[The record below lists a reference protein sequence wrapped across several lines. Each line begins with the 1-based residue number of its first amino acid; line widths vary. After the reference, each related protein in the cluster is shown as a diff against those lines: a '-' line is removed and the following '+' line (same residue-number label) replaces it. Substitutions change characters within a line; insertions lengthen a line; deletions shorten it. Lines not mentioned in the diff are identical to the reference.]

1 MPTPIVQLP
10 NAIPLPHEGGSEDLL
25 GLWSDLESGLSM
37 VLAYPQAAHEFPHK
51 ILQYDQW
58 MQTLVRQDGDTALFL
73 LFQLA
78 STSSVGYSASHALV
92 CATLCHLVAV
102 ELGLN
107 PPERDALVRA
117 AMTMNIAM
125 TQLQDELALQAE
137 KLSPV
142 QRAMVNRHTEEGAL
156 LLRRLGVFD
165 GMWLQL
171 VEHHHVES
179 GGGNRSPAWN
189 SLAQPLQ
196 LPHILAAIDRYAA
209 MISPR
214 ANRSG
219 RSASDSVGLLVD
231 ARDGGYLTTIG
242 HALQRA
248 IGRFPPGS
256 FVRLASG
263 ETAVVV
269 QNGQRVETPDV
280 AVLRDSEGKVL
291 KQPRL
296 QAQASEIRESLTHDQ
311 AALPHGY
318 LRLLQIGVRARR
330 VFKG

>member
-1 MPTPIVQLP
+1 MPIAPHPTAV
-10 NAIPLPHEGGSEDLL
+10 PLPHEEGSEDLL

-37 VLAYPQAAHEFPHK
+37 VLAQPQATHEFPRK

-58 MQTLVRQDGDTALFL
+58 MQSLVRADGDTALYL

-92 CATLCHLVAV
+92 CATLCHLIAL
-102 ELGLN
+102 EMRLA
-107 PPERDALVRA
+107 PPERDALVHA
-117 AMTMNIAM
+117 AMTMNVAM

-137 KLSPV
+137 KLSAV
-142 QRAMVNRHTEEGAL
+142 QRAIINRHTDEGAM
-156 LLRRLGVFD
+156 LLRRLGVGE
-165 GMWLQL
+165 GMWLDL
-171 VEHHHVES
+171 VRQHHVE
-179 GGGNRSPAWN
+179 GGSARSPAWS

-209 MISPR
+209 LISPR

-219 RSASDSVGLLVD
+219 RTASDSFGALVQGRDSAYMAAIGQALL
-231 ARDGGYLTTIG
+231 
-242 HALQRA
+242 RA
-248 IGRFPPGS
+248 VGRFPPGS
-256 FVRLASG
+256 FVRLQSG
-263 ETAVVV
+263 EVAVVV
-269 QNGQRVETPDV
+269 QNGERSEAPAV
-280 AVLRDSEGKVL
+280 AVLRDSEGVVL

-296 QAQASEIRESLTHDQ
+296 RAVATEIRESLSYEQ